1 MIKQLA
7 NTVTKTLASPMAVA
21 ALARKTLTAATI
33 AVSMTIGASTA
44 QAFSDDELVLWVG
57 GDKAYKGIRE
67 IGKIFE
73 EDTGIKVKVEIPENL
88 TDRFQQSAASGS
100 GPDILFWAHDRFGEW
115 AQSGLLA
122 PLKPS
127 SPFKREVAD
136 LGWDAVSVNNKVYG
150 YPISMEAISLIYN
163 KKILSEPPKAYEE
176 MFTLDTRLKKA
187 NKDMTTIMWDQVQPY
202 FTMPM
207 LAADGGYVFK
217 KTATGYD
224 VKNTG
229 VNNKGAMA
237 GAKMLTDLIDKKVL
251 PKGVDY
257 GVMESTFN
265 KGKSAMMISGP
276 WSWANLEKSGI
287 DYGVA
292 PLPSINGQR
301 SKAFVGVWSAALN
314 NASPNKALAKEFLEN
329 YLLID
334 DGLRTMNKD
343 VPLGA
348 VANKSYMKELQKDPR
363 ISATYDNAMN
373 GMIMPNVPEMG
384 KFWSAMEAA
393 LKNITSGRQGYKE
406 ALNDAAK
413 RIVD

>member
-1 MIKQLA
+1 MTKTFTRQVAATTLA
-7 NTVTKTLASPMAVA
+7 TAAVTVT
-21 ALARKTLTAATI
+21 
-33 AVSMTIGASTA
+33 MTMGASTA
-44 QAFSDDELVLWVG
+44 LAFSDDELVLWVG
-57 GDKAYKGIRE
+57 GDKAYNGIRE
-67 IGKIFE
+67 IGKVFE
-73 EDTGIKVKVEIPENL
+73 DDTGIKVKVEIPENL
-88 TDRFQQSAASGS
+88 TDRFQQAAASGS

-122 PLKPS
+122 PVKPS
-127 SPFKREVAD
+127 APFKREVVD
-136 LGWDAVSVNNKVYG
+136 MGWEAVTVDKKIYG
-150 YPISMEAISLIYN
+150 YPISLEAISLIYN
-163 KKILSEPPKAYEE
+163 KKILPEPPKAYED
-176 MFTLDTRLKKA
+176 MFALDAKLKKA
-187 NKDMTTIMWDQVQPY
+187 NKGMNTIMWDQVQPY

-237 GAKMLTDLIDKKVL
+237 GAKMLTELIDKSVL
-251 PKGVDY
+251 PRGVDY

-276 WSWANLEKSGI
+276 WAWANLESSGI

-292 PLPSINGQR
+292 ALPSVNGQR

-314 NASPNKALAKEFLEN
+314 NASPNKALSKEFLEN

-343 VPLGA
+343 IPLGA
-348 VANKSYMKELQKDPR
+348 VANKTYMKELQKDPR
-363 ISATYDNAMN
+363 ISATYDNAIN
-373 GMIMPNVPEMG
+373 GLLMPNVPEMG

-393 LKNITSGRQGYKE
+393 LRNITSGRQGYKE

>member
-1 MIKQLA
+1 MIKQFA
-7 NTVTKTLASPMAVA
+7 NTVTKVIVASSLVF
-21 ALARKTLTAATI
+21 
-33 AVSMTIGASTA
+33 SASTVF
-44 QAFSDDELVLWVG
+44 AFSDKELVLWVG
-57 GDKAYKGIRE
+57 GDKAYNGIKE
-67 IGKIFE
+67 VGKIFE
-73 EDTGIKVKVEIPENL
+73 EDTGIKVKVEIPESI
-88 TDRFQQSAASGS
+88 TDRFQQAAASGS

-115 AQSGLLA
+115 TQSGLLA
-122 PLKPS
+122 PVKPS
-127 SPFKREVAD
+127 PNFKRDIVD
-136 LGWDAVSVNNKVYG
+136 MGWDAVTINKKVYG

-163 KKILSEPPKAYEE
+163 KNILPSPPGSYEE
-176 MFTLDTRLKKA
+176 MFALDTKLKK
-187 NKDMTTIMWDQVQPY
+187 NGKGMTTIMWDQVQPY

-217 KTATGYD
+217 KTAAGYD

-229 VNNKGAMA
+229 INNKGAMA
-237 GAKMLTDLIDKKVL
+237 GAKMLAKLIDKNVL
-251 PKGVDY
+251 PRGVDY

-276 WSWANLEKSGI
+276 WAWANLESSGI
-287 DYGVA
+287 DYGIA

-301 SKAFVGVWSAALN
+301 SKAFVGVWSATLN

-348 VANKSYMKELQKDPR
+348 VVNKAYMKELKKDPR
-363 ISATYDNAMN
+363 IGATYDNAIN
-373 GMIMPNVPEMG
+373 GLLMPNVPEMG

-393 LKNITSGRQGYKE
+393 LRNITTGRQGYKE

>member
-7 NTVTKTLASPMAVA
+7 NTLTTKFTTTLAATSL
-21 ALARKTLTAATI
+21 ALG
-33 AVSMTIGASTA
+33 VSGA
-44 QAFSDDELVLWVG
+44 FGFEDDELVLWVG
-57 GDKAYKGIRE
+57 GDKAYSGIRE
-67 IGKIFE
+67 VGKIFE

-115 AQSGLLA
+115 TQSGLLA
-122 PLKPS
+122 PVKPS
-127 SPFKREVAD
+127 ERFKKGIVD
-136 LGWDAVSVNNKVYG
+136 LGWQAVTVNNKIYG
-150 YPISMEAISLIYN
+150 YPISLEAISLIYN
-163 KKILSEPPKAYEE
+163 KKIIQEPPRAFEE
-176 MFTLDTRLKKA
+176 MFALDAKLKKT
-187 NKDMTTIMWDQVQPY
+187 NKDLTTIMWDQVQPY

-217 KTATGYD
+217 KTSTGYD

-237 GAKMLTDLIDKKVL
+237 GAKMLTELIDRNVL
-251 PKGVDY
+251 PRGVDY

-276 WSWANLEKSGI
+276 WAWANLENSGI

-292 PLPSINGQR
+292 ALPSINGQR
-301 SKAFVGVWSAALN
+301 SRAFVGVWSAALN

-334 DGLRTMNKD
+334 DGLRTMNRN

-348 VANKSYMKELQKDPR
+348 VANKAYMKELKKDPR
-363 ISATYDNAMN
+363 ISATYDNAIK
-373 GMIMPNVPEMG
+373 GLLMPNVPEMG
-384 KFWSAMEAA
+384 KFWSAMESA
-393 LKNITSGRQGYKE
+393 LRNITSGRQGYKE

-413 RIVD
+413 RIVN